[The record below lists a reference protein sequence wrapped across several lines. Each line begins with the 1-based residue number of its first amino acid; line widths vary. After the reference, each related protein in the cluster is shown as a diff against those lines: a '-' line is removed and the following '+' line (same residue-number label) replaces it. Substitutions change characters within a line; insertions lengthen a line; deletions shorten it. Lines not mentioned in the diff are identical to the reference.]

1 MVRITRVGRQS
12 KGKALTFA
20 LDEGTQL
27 NRTRSPRPH
36 APRFDPLSNPI
47 LFAPLIPLN
56 SVPHF
61 PATAIHCARVHRSS
75 SPIAA
80 RLARIPPCVA
90 EQIPC
95 SLPNHRIGLGRR
107 ISPRQGNPFSSHEVM
122 SASVASSDS
131 NKAAPYRAPRST
143 ERRSIRRLDS
153 AQTASTRSTISGI
166 GSPNCANRPTAY
178 AKCNASFK
186 AIQPGCKALQG
197 HSKPTA

>member
-12 KGKALTFA
+12 KAKALTFA
-20 LDEGTQL
+20 LDEGTPL

-47 LFAPLIPLN
+47 LFAPLVPLN
-56 SVPHF
+56 SVPHS
-61 PATAIHCARVHRSS
+61 PTTAIHCARVHHSS

-95 SLPNHRIGLGRR
+95 SLPTHRIGLGRR
-107 ISPRQGNPFSSHEVM
+107 TSPRRGTSFSSHEVM

-131 NKAAPYRAPRST
+131 NKAAPHRAPRST

-153 AQTASTRSTISGI
+153 AKTASTRSTISGI
-166 GSPNCANRPTAY
+166 GSPNCAKRPSAC
-178 AKCNASFK
+178 AECDASFK
-186 AIQPGCKALQG
+186 AIQSGCKAPQG
-197 HSKPTA
+197 QSKPAA